1 MKLNRIL
8 KACNFE
14 MKVTK
19 SSNFNIKG
27 ISINSKSVQN
37 NYIFGAIKGNNQNG
51 EDFICE
57 LLHIQNLVIV
67 LSKNSSADKEFR
79 KNKNVVFIKVN
90 DVKLFVSKICSIIF
104 PNNIN
109 KKFAV
114 TGTNGKSSVAE
125 YVFQIWK
132 YLKVDCA
139 LVGTLG
145 IKYKKKVKINSD
157 LNLTTPDVVNFH
169 KVLNNLD
176 NNGCK
181 NVIFEASSIGLHQKR
196 LSPEKFNVVA
206 FTNLSNDHLDYHKSL
221 QNYKYCKS
229 LLFSNHTYKNSLAV
243 INTDS
248 KYSKYFLNICKKLD
262 LKILDYGKK
271 ASFLKIKNIK
281 RIGEKYTLKIIF
293 KEEILSTNIDC
304 SSKFEIYNRLCSL
317 IMVFNDNLK
326 SDHFKLLNNLNNPEG
341 RIEKIYDKNQ
351 SKVYIDYAHTP
362 DALSQVLSSLREI
375 TKNKLILVFGCGGNR
390 DKEKRNIMTN
400 IALKFSDLIFIT
412 DDNPRFENP
421 EKIRNDMVRG
431 LKKIELKKIK
441 IIGNRSRAISSAIK
455 SLDKHDILL
464 IAGKG
469 HENHQIID
477 GIKKPF
483 SDKLT
488 AKRFLRK

>member
-1 MKLNRIL
+1 M
-8 KACNFE
+8 
-14 MKVTK
+14 
-19 SSNFNIKG
+19 
-27 ISINSKSVQN
+27 
-37 NYIFGAIKGNNQNG
+37 
-51 EDFICE
+51 
-57 LLHIQNLVIV
+57 
-67 LSKNSSADKEFR
+67 
-79 KNKNVVFIKVN
+79 
-90 DVKLFVSKICSIIF
+90 
-104 PNNIN
+104 
-109 KKFAV
+109 
-114 TGTNGKSSVAE
+114 
-125 YVFQIWK
+125 
-132 YLKVDCA
+132 
-139 LVGTLG
+139 
-145 IKYKKKVKINSD
+145 
-157 LNLTTPDVVNFH
+157 
-169 KVLNNLD
+169 
-176 NNGCK
+176 
-181 NVIFEASSIGLHQKR
+181 
-196 LSPEKFNVVA
+196 
-206 FTNLSNDHLDYHKSL
+206 
-221 QNYKYCKS
+221 
-229 LLFSNHTYKNSLAV
+229 AV

-248 KYSKYFLNICKKLD
+248 KYSKYFVNLCKKLN
-262 LKILDYGKK
+262 LKVLDYGKK
-271 ASFLKIKNIK
+271 ASFLKIKDIK
-281 RIGEKYTLKIIF
+281 RIDEKYNLQIIF

-351 SKVYIDYAHTP
+351 ARVYIDYAHTP

-421 EKIRNDMVRG
+421 QKIRNEMVRG

-441 IIGNRSRAISSAIK
+441 MIGNRSRAISSAIK